1 MGSIDRKTPLTIAG
15 WAHYNRGELKIDL
28 IRAKRVKL
36 KIVLTAVVSAL
47 LAMPAPGEVTSSDV
61 SLAIERGVAYLRRV
75 QDESGYWKYQN
86 NTYNQGV
93 TGLALLAL
101 RATGAPTSD
110 ASLRAG
116 VRYLGGNV
124 QVSTRR
130 TYQYSCMIMGLAAC
144 DPNRNRNAIANYAT
158 WLAQAQLGN
167 GMWSYDGPGRGD
179 NSNTQ
184 FAILGL
190 KAAMD
195 AGVRVPETVLRRAN
209 THFRNSQ
216 QGDGGWGYTPGQA
229 ATGSMTTAGLTG
241 LYVTGAALA
250 PERATCGVHKRD
262 RSIEGGLTWLGNN
275 WSIRQNPGRGGGSWL
290 YYYLY
295 GVERVGVLSGRR
307 TIGGRDWF
315 REGAT
320 FLVGAQKRDGSWGGG
335 TLDTIFALLFLAK
348 GRAPVVVAKLARRT
362 DWNNHPRDVANLVA
376 FVGSVIG
383 TPVTWQVVDVDDPL
397 AVWMETPILYFN
409 GKTSLAFKKKTV
421 AKLVAYVESGGTII
435 AETICGQKK
444 FDRSFRQ
451 FIEEGFA
458 GEELSKLDARH
469 GIYNSHFRLRPPKTR
484 KPEGINYGCR
494 TSVIYVPKAYA
505 STWETNDV
513 GNEAFKIGTN
523 MVLYAVDREGLSDR
537 LAETL
542 LERVDAPRSVSGALS
557 VGQIKHDGTWFTD
570 QHAMSRLLVHV
581 AERLDVNVSN
591 ARHPVGLL
599 DGDLFQYPILY
610 LEGYTRFK
618 LSDDE
623 VERLKLYLER
633 GGFLLAEA
641 RCGSPQFDQ
650 SFRLLVRRLFGEDRL
665 RILEPEHRIY
675 RAAFDA
681 TKVRYRKAI
690 RDEHPDGIPELEA
703 VSVDNRIGIVYTRY
717 DLGCGWN
724 GQHCPGI
731 AGLEPASARALGANI
746 IVYALTH

>member
-1 MGSIDRKTPLTIAG
+1 
-15 WAHYNRGELKIDL
+15 
-28 IRAKRVKL
+28 VF
-36 KIVLTAVVSAL
+36 L
-47 LAMPAPGEVTSSDV
+47 LAPIGAAFGQVTSSDV
-61 SLAIERGVAYLRRV
+61 SGAIDRGVSYLRNR
-75 QDESGYWKYQN
+75 QGADGAWKYQN
-86 NTYNQGV
+86 NAYNQGV

-101 RATGAPTSD
+101 RATGVPASD
-110 ASLRAG
+110 GSVHAG
-116 VRYLGGNV
+116 AQYLQRNP
-124 QVSTRR
+124 QVSSRK

-144 DPNRNRNAIANYAT
+144 DPNGHRNAIANYAI
-158 WLAQAQLGN
+158 WLAQAQLDN

-195 AGVRVPETVLRRAN
+195 AGVRIPEIVLRRAN
-209 THFRNSQ
+209 KHFRNTQ
-216 QGDGGWGYTPGQA
+216 ERDGGWSYTPGQGS
-229 ATGSMTTAGLTG
+229 TGSMTTAGLTA
-241 LYVTGAALA
+241 LYVTGAALSS
-250 PERATCGVHKRD
+250 EHVTCGGHRGD
-262 RSIEGGLTWLGNN
+262 RSIEGGLAWLGNQ
-275 WSIRQNPGRGGGSWL
+275 WSVRKNPGRGGASWL

-295 GVERVGVLSGRR
+295 GVERVGVLSARR
-307 TIGGRDWF
+307 TMGGHDWF
-315 REGAT
+315 REGAQ
-320 FLVGAQKRDGSWGGG
+320 FLVETQKRDGSWGGG
-335 TLDTIFALLFLAK
+335 AIDTTFALLFLAK
-348 GRAPVVVAKLARRT
+348 GRTPVVVGKLARQG
-362 DWNNHPRDVANLVA
+362 DWNNHPHDIANLTA
-376 FVGSVIG
+376 FVGVVIG
-383 TPVTWQVVDVDDPL
+383 KAVAWQVVHVDDPL
-397 AVWMETPILYFN
+397 SVWMETPILYFN
-409 GKTSLAFKKKTV
+409 GKTSLGFDGRTT
-421 AKLVAYVESGGTII
+421 AKLVEYVEAGGTII
-435 AETICGQKK
+435 AETICGTPR
-444 FDRSFRQ
+444 FDRSFRR
-451 FIEEGFA
+451 FVKEAFA
-458 GEELSKLDARH
+458 GEELLQLDARH
-469 GIYNSHFRLRPPKTR
+469 GIYSAHFRLRPPKTKR
-484 KPEGINYGCR
+484 PEGINYGCR

-505 STWETNDV
+505 SVWETNAVED
-513 GNEAFKIGTN
+513 EAFKIGAN

-537 LAETL
+537 LAESA
-542 LERVDAPRSVSGALS
+542 LERAEAPKTVSGALS

-570 QHAMSRLLVHV
+570 RHAMSRLLTHV
-581 AERLDVNVSN
+581 AQRLDVNVSN

-599 DGDLFQYPILY
+599 DGDLFHYPILY

-650 SFRLLVRRLFGEDRL
+650 SFRLLVRRLFGEDQL
-665 RILEPEHRIY
+665 RILEPGHRIY

-703 VSVDNRIGIVYTRY
+703 VLVDNRVGIVYTKY

>member
-1 MGSIDRKTPLTIAG
+1 M
-15 WAHYNRGELKIDL
+15 
-28 IRAKRVKL
+28 KREIL
-36 KIVLTAVVSAL
+36 SLAVVL
-47 LAMPAPGEVTSSDV
+47 LVRMGVACAQVTSSDV
-61 SLAIERGVAYLRRV
+61 SQAIDRGVSYLRDR
-75 QDESGYWKYQN
+75 QDESGYWQYQN
-86 NTYNQGV
+86 NAFNQGV

-101 RATGAPTSD
+101 RAAGVPTSD
-110 ASLRAG
+110 GSVRMG
-116 VRYLGGNV
+116 VQYLERNP
-124 QVSTRR
+124 QVSSRR
-130 TYQYSCMIMGLAAC
+130 TYQYSCMIMGLGAC
-144 DPNRNRNAIANYAT
+144 DAKRHRKAVADYAT
-158 WLAQAQLGN
+158 WLAQAQLDS

-195 AGVRVPETVLRRAN
+195 AGVSVPETVLRRTN
-209 THFRNSQ
+209 MHFRNTQ
-216 QGDGGWGYTPGQA
+216 RRDDGGWGYTPGQN
-229 ATGSMTTAGLTG
+229 ATGSMTTAALTA

-250 PERATCGVHKRD
+250 PEQVSCSGHRRD
-262 RSIEGGLTWLGNN
+262 ASIEAGLAWLGNN
-275 WSIRQNPGRGGGSWL
+275 WSVRQNPGGGAASWL

-295 GVERVGVLSGRR
+295 GVERVGVLSARR
-307 TIGGRDWF
+307 TLGGHDWF
-315 REGAT
+315 REGAE
-320 FLVGAQKRDGSWGGG
+320 FLVDAQKRDGSWGGG
-335 TLDTIFALLFLAK
+335 ALDTIFALLFLAK
-348 GRAPVVVAKLARRT
+348 GRAPVVVAKLARRA
-362 DWNNHPRDVANLVA
+362 DWNNHPHDVANLVA
-376 FVGSVIG
+376 FVAGVIG
-383 TPVTWQVVDVDDPL
+383 KPIAWQVVDVDDPL

-409 GKTSLAFKKKTV
+409 GKTSLAFDKKTV
-421 AKLVAYVESGGTII
+421 AKLVDYVESGGTII
-435 AETICGQKK
+435 AETICGQQR
-444 FDRSFRQ
+444 FDRSFRR
-451 FIEEGFA
+451 FVEEAFA

-469 GIYNSHFRLRPPKTR
+469 GIYNAHFRLRPPKTR

-505 STWETNDV
+505 SVWETNNVED
-513 GNEAFKIGTN
+513 EAFKIGTN

-537 LAETL
+537 LAESSL
-542 LERVDAPRSVSGALS
+542 DRVEAPKTVSGALS

-570 QHAMSRLLVHV
+570 RHAMSRLLTHV

-599 DGDLFQYPILY
+599 DGDLFQHPILY
-610 LEGYTRFK
+610 LEGYTHFK

-623 VERLKLYLER
+623 VARLKLYLER

-650 SFRLLVRRLFGEDRL
+650 SFRLLVRRLFGEDSL
-665 RILEPEHRIY
+665 QILEPEHRIY
-675 RAAFDA
+675 RAAFDT
-681 TKVRYRKAI
+681 TKVRYRRAI
-690 RDEHPDGIPELEA
+690 RDQHPDGIPELEA

-731 AGLEPASARALGANI
+731 PGLEPASARALGANI